1 VRAGLKV
8 VLHCHDEYVLE
19 VDHDVRK
26 EDVEEL
32 LRASPE
38 WAPDLPIDA
47 EAWEGEHYAA
57 NV

>member
-1 VRAGLKV
+1 LKV